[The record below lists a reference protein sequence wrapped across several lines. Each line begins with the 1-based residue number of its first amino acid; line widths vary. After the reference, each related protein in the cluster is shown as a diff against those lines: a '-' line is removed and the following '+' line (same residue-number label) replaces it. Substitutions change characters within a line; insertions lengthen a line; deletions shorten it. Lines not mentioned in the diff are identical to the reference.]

1 MENEYICRTKKSV
14 VMSIFVAK
22 VLLLPQKIIRRLL
35 KLFPKHVEMS
45 LGDLMLQR
53 ADVYHL
59 QFSVSAL
66 ILDIDNY
73 CKGDKSFYYQNV
85 SKKKYY
91 GSEYDIQTSNKRF
104 SDVIDSVMKDGFRSD
119 STIETDKH
127 VRLIDG
133 THRTAIMTYFGVFF
147 FKAKI
152 YPFSLQY
159 YTNADAFIKD
169 RLFDSKYVSDVWESF
184 GKMQQMLIQRGLC
197 FCCSYYGN
205 NDLFTPKLETLIE
218 SNGGHI
224 KNRIVNDNKTVLQ
237 FILDNPDYKVKSGQ
251 LESRTILRIEKD
263 INTILPKDTLFRI
276 SHNCTQG
283 KEIYEAETKG
293 VFAC

>member
-1 MENEYICRTKKSV
+1 
-14 VMSIFVAK
+14 MSIFVAK
-22 VLLLPQKIIRRLL
+22 VLELPQKIIRRFL
-35 KLFPKHVEMS
+35 KLFPKHVQMS

-66 ILDIDNY
+66 ILDIENY

-91 GSEYDIQTSNKRF
+91 GNEYDIQTSNKRF

-119 STIETDKH
+119 STIETDRH

-147 FKAKI
+147 FKANI

-159 YTNADAFIKD
+159 YANADAFIED
-169 RLFDSKYVSDVWESF
+169 RQFDSKYVSDVWESF
-184 GKMQQMLIQRGLC
+184 GNMQQMLIQRGLC
-197 FCCSYYGN
+197 FCCSYYC
-205 NDLFTPKLETLIE
+205 NDDSFIHTLDNLIE

-224 KNRIVNDNKTVLQ
+224 KNRMVIDNKTVLQ
-237 FILDNPDYKVKSGQ
+237 FILDNPDYKVKRGQ
-251 LESRTILRIEKD
+251 LESRTILRIEKE
-263 INTILPKDTLFRI
+263 INSILPKNTFYKI